1 MSVMKEKI
9 KSTSIS
15 IRVCED
21 ELDLLKRAARLEAYG
36 SYSEFVRRT
45 ALLEAARIIKEAEG
59 NSLKP

>member
-1 MSVMKEKI
+1 MKEKI

-21 ELDLLKRAARLEAYG
+21 ELELLKRAAHLEAYG

-45 ALLEAARIIKEAEG
+45 ALLEAARIVKKAEG
-59 NSLKP
+59 ND